1 MIEIIILIFLIILNA
16 FFAAS
21 EMALISLN
29 DNKVRNMAEGGNKR
43 AILLYKLLKEPS
55 RFLATIQI
63 GITLA
68 GFMASAF
75 AAESFASEIT
85 QFIVVTGV
93 PIPEKVIETFSVI
106 MVTVLLSYFTLVFGE
121 LVPKRLAMKQAEAI
135 SMFVAQPLTILS
147 VITSPFVKLLT
158 VSMNIVVR
166 LFGQDPHADNEKVTE
181 EEIRMMVDI
190 GEEFGT
196 IRDAERMMI
205 NNIFEF
211 DNKVVSD
218 IMTHRTHIIGIPVE
232 ASAEE
237 VIRIISSKK
246 YSRIPVYDK
255 DIDKIAGILHVKD
268 FIPFLQA
275 KESIKFDLKLMV
287 REPFFVS
294 EAKPVNV
301 VFKELQKN
309 KIQMAVVMDEYG
321 GTAGIVTMEDLLEEI
336 VGNIFDEY
344 DDEEADVV
352 ILDES
357 TFMMVGHINL
367 DEVEE
372 FLNMELQTEEYRT
385 LSGFLIG
392 QLGRIPDVNEQ
403 AVLKLEGVVFKV
415 EEVDDK
421 KILKVKVC
429 KSL

>member
-1 MIEIIILIFLIILNA
+1 
-16 FFAAS
+16 
-21 EMALISLN
+21 
-29 DNKVRNMAEGGNKR
+29 
-43 AILLYKLLKEPS
+43 
-55 RFLATIQI
+55 
-63 GITLA
+63 
-68 GFMASAF
+68 
-75 AAESFASEIT
+75 
-85 QFIVVTGV
+85 
-93 PIPEKVIETFSVI
+93 
-106 MVTVLLSYFTLVFGE
+106 
-121 LVPKRLAMKQAEAI
+121 
-135 SMFVAQPLTILS
+135 
-147 VITSPFVKLLT
+147 
-158 VSMNIVVR
+158 
-166 LFGQDPHADNEKVTE
+166 
-181 EEIRMMVDI
+181 
-190 GEEFGT
+190 
-196 IRDAERMMI
+196 
-205 NNIFEF
+205 
-211 DNKVVSD
+211 
-218 IMTHRTHIIGIPVE
+218 
-232 ASAEE
+232 
-237 VIRIISSKK
+237 
-246 YSRIPVYDK
+246 
-255 DIDKIAGILHVKD
+255 
-268 FIPFLQA
+268 
-275 KESIKFDLKLMV
+275 MV